1 MEYAGNI
8 SGNKSHV
15 RKYGVDGGVT
25 INAGEPVCTGDG
37 TADYGGMTVA
47 STITAVSMVGCAS
60 ADATSTDAQATTGNN
75 VSEVSVVINPDAMWR
90 AKFSGAA
97 TEDTALTL
105 LTSASA
111 NAAGDTITGAT
122 DEFIIWCYEGQNVAG
137 GYRIADA
144 ASSVIVCFP
153 YDIAAGDTW
162 LQVPIGVGTQTQFP
176 QLTTNLTQVDAS
188 AGVDADNDNF
198 VAVDLILRDV
208 TDDGRNNS
216 FALLVSVNHAFA
228 PSVRA

>member
-8 SGNKSHV
+8 SGSKPHV

-25 INAGEPVCTGDG
+25 INAGEPVCVGDA
-37 TADYGGMTVA
+37 TANYGGMTVA
-47 STITAVSMVGCAS
+47 STITAVAFIGCAS
-60 ADATSTDAQATTGNN
+60 ADATSTDAQATSGNN
-75 VSEVSVVINPDAMWR
+75 VKEVSVVINPDAMWR

-111 NAAGDTITGAT
+111 NAAGDTVTGAS
-122 DEFIIWCYEGQNVAG
+122 DEFFIWCYNGANVGA
-137 GYRIADA
+137 GYRIADT

-153 YDIAAGDTW
+153 YDIVAGDTW
-162 LQVPIGVGTQTQFP
+162 LQVPIGVGTRTQYP

-188 AGVDADNDNF
+188 AVVDADNANF

-216 FALLVSVNHAFA
+216 FALLVGVDHAFG
-228 PSVRA
+228 PSKA